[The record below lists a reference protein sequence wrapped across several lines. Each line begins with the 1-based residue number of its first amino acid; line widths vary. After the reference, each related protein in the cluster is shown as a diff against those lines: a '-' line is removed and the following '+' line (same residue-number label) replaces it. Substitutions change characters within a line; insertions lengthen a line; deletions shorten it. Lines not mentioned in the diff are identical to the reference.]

1 MKKIS
6 VVLTGGGT
14 GGHVYPALAVAE
26 ALLKDFPDAE
36 ISYIGTRAGM
46 EYKIVT
52 KTKFL
57 FYEITA
63 AGINKKSLL
72 FLWKAVLTN
81 LKGFNTAK
89 KLLKQLNPD
98 IVIATGGYVSAPVL
112 MAAVIFRI
120 PILLHEQNA
129 YPGITNKW
137 ISPFVKIVCLT
148 FEEAG
153 KYFSKNCKKVLT
165 GLPVREAILNEGMKT
180 RMSHQNKLL
189 LVMGGS
195 QGAKKINDLIEP
207 LYDDLISKLGIS
219 IIHMVGN
226 KEYPKRQAKN
236 ESIIKKYG
244 VNRLNITPY
253 IFDVEEVYGR
263 TDLIIARAGAST
275 ISEILTMG
283 IPSILIPYPHASDNH
298 QQYNAEYMLSISA
311 GIMLLE
317 QNLTKDQL
325 YDKIKILFENQLLL
339 EDLGNNAKKNAK
351 ENAAWLIV
359 QEIKSL
365 L

>member
-1 MKKIS
+1 MKIIR

-14 GGHVYPALAVAE
+14 GGHVYPALAVAD
-26 ALLKDFPDAE
+26 ALLKEFPQAE
-36 ISYIGTRAGM
+36 ISYIGTENGM
-46 EYKIVT
+46 ENKIVS
-52 KTKFL
+52 KTAFP
-57 FYEITA
+57 FYLITA
-63 AGINKKSLL
+63 AGINRKSLL

-81 LKGFNTAK
+81 FHGFTTAK
-89 KLLKQLNPD
+89 KLLKQLKPD

-112 MAAVIFRI
+112 MAAVMHRV
-120 PILLHEQNA
+120 PVLLHEQNA

-137 ISPFVKIVCLT
+137 ISPFVKTVCLT

-165 GLPVREAILNEGMKT
+165 GLPVRDCIIRESNKARIP
-180 RMSHQNKLL
+180 HQDKLL

-195 QGAKKINDLIEP
+195 QGSRAINDLIEP

-219 IIHMVGN
+219 IIHMVGS
-226 KEYPKRQAKN
+226 KEYEERKAISKQLM
-236 ESIIKKYG
+236 EKYG
-244 VNRLNITPY
+244 FDRLNITPY
-253 IFDVEEVYGR
+253 IYNVEEVYAK

-283 IPSILIPYPHASDNH
+283 IPSVLIPYPFASDNH
-298 QQYNAEYMLSISA
+298 QQHNAEHVLHIRA

-317 QNLTKDQL
+317 QNLTKEQL
-325 YDKIKILFENQLLL
+325 YDRIKALFENKMLLV
-339 EDLGNNAKKNAK
+339 ELGKNAK
-351 ENAAWLIV
+351 LNAKLNAAQLIV
-359 QEIKSL
+359 QEVKFL